1 MKFGVQMVFQS
12 YGYGPEVT
20 DGQVVDEEVRLG
32 IVADEVGFDAL
43 WPVEHHFEDYA
54 FCPDNVVFLAHMAAR
69 TTRIALGTGAV
80 ILPWNDPLRVA
91 EKISLLDHLAGGR
104 VLLGVGRG
112 LARRE
117 YEPFGIAMDESRD
130 RFDEAARMVI
140 DALESGFIEGH
151 GPFYEQP
158 RTPIR
163 PAPGRSFVDRFYC
176 VAMSPDS
183 VLAAADLGARM
194 VVFSQRPWPDQAAA
208 MATYRERFLELH
220 GRAPLP
226 PVTCDFVYCDR
237 DPSRAEEMARTY
249 IAGYLTSVMQH
260 YELASDHFKEAKG
273 YESYG
278 SAVDLMKA
286 IGLET
291 LCDMYLGVNV
301 WGSPEQI
308 VERLRERREIIGD
321 FDLTACFRYAG
332 LPYAEAERSMRTFA
346 AEVIPVLRADR
357 AAV

>member
-1 MKFGVQMVFQS
+1 
-12 YGYGPEVT
+12 
-20 DGQVVDEEVRLG
+20 
-32 IVADEVGFDAL
+32 
-43 WPVEHHFEDYA
+43 
-54 FCPDNVVFLAHMAAR
+54 
-69 TTRIALGTGAV
+69 
-80 ILPWNDPLRVA
+80 
-91 EKISLLDHLAGGR
+91 
-104 VLLGVGRG
+104 
-112 LARRE
+112 
-117 YEPFGIAMDESRD
+117 
-130 RFDEAARMVI
+130 
-140 DALESGFIEGH
+140 
-151 GPFYEQP
+151 
-158 RTPIR
+158 
-163 PAPGRSFVDRFYC
+163 
-176 VAMSPDS
+176 
-183 VLAAADLGARM
+183 
-194 VVFSQRPWPDQAAA
+194 
-208 MATYRERFLELH
+208 
-220 GRAPLP
+220 
-226 PVTCDFVYCDR
+226 
-237 DPSRAEEMARTY
+237 MARTY